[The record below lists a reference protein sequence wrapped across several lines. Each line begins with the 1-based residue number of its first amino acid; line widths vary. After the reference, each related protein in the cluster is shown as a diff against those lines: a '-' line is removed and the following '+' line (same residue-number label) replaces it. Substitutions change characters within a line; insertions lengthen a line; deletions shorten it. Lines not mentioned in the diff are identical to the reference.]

1 MMGVAHNLVV
11 AEKSKSHGWI
21 PIKGKRLISLPKRPD
36 VRGPTALLLII
47 NEYWDSFPEAMQPGP
62 EPDHSPPHV
71 ILRFGLP
78 HAFMVYTG
86 TSLSLSL
93 KKQQFVTT
101 HTIPQTKIPKLLN
114 SWVTNTHSSKCGLI
128 ASPYIFIKTWRA

>member
-1 MMGVAHNLVV
+1 MGVAHNLVV

-62 EPDHSPPHV
+62 EPDHSPP
-71 ILRFGLP
+71 P
-78 HAFMVYTG
+78 C
-86 TSLSLSL
+86 
-93 KKQQFVTT
+93 
-101 HTIPQTKIPKLLN
+101 N
-114 SWVTNTHSSKCGLI
+114 SEVWTATCLHGVHRNFT
-128 ASPYIFIKTWRA
+128 